1 MVHIYTGHMR
11 YKYIPDIYGTH
22 MFGTYMEHI
31 YTEYMRTNVY
41 IRTTHIC
48 LTYISYILN
57 LIISYL
63 IGTYD

>member
-1 MVHIYTGHMR
+1 MVQIYTGHMR
-11 YKYIPDIYGTH
+11 YTYIPDICGTH
-22 MFGTYMEHI
+22 MFCTYMEHI

-41 IRTTHIC
+41 IRTTHIY

-63 IGTYD
+63 IGTYN